1 MADSM
6 RLVSAEEVDNALDDR
21 ALVEALREMFRS
33 GCDVPLRHH
42 HNIPIPA
49 AADGT
54 LLLMPAWQINAQ
66 GGGQIGI
73 KLVTVF
79 PDNGRVGL
87 ASILGQ
93 YLLLDGTTGQPQA
106 LIDGVQ
112 LTLWRTACAS
122 ALAADYLAR
131 QDAAK
136 LVMVGAGALA
146 PYLIRAHAAV
156 RPIRSV
162 TIWNHNSEKADALAA
177 ELKVEGVEVAA
188 STDLEAAVRAA
199 DIVSCATLSSQPLV
213 MGAWLPAG
221 CHLDLVGAFRP
232 DMRESDDMAV
242 TRARIYVDNREGAL
256 VEGGDIAIP
265 LENGVIKESDVHGDL
280 FDLTRGL
287 VEGRTPG
294 KDTDITLFKSVGT
307 ALEDLAAARLVMQNL

>member
-1 MADSM
+1 M
-6 RLVSAEEVDNALDDR
+6 RLINADEVNSALDDR
-21 ALVEALREMFRS
+21 ALVEALREMFRG

-42 HNIPIPA
+42 HNILNPG
-49 AADGT
+49 AADAT
-54 LLLMPAWQINAQ
+54 LLLMPAWQC
-66 GGGQIGI
+66 GEQIGI

-93 YLLLDGTTGQPQA
+93 YLLLDGKTGRPQA

-112 LTLWRTACAS
+112 LTLRRTACAS
-122 ALAADYLAR
+122 ALAADFLAR
-131 QDAAK
+131 PDASN

-146 PYLIRAHAAV
+146 PHLIRAHAAV
-156 RPIRSV
+156 RPIRTV
-162 TIWNHNSEKADALAA
+162 MIWNHNSEKAQALAA
-177 ELKVEGVEVAA
+177 ELKIDGVEISA
-188 STDLEAAVRAA
+188 STELEAAVGAA
-199 DIVSCATLSSQPLV
+199 DIVSCATLSPDPLI

-232 DMRESDDMAV
+232 DMRECDDTAV
-242 TRARIYVDNREGAL
+242 TRARIYVDNREGAM

-265 LENGVIKESDVHGDL
+265 LASGVITADDVRGDL

-287 VEGRTPG
+287 VQGRG
-294 KDTDITLFKSVGT
+294 DNQNGDITLFKSVGT
-307 ALEDLAAARLVMQNL
+307 ALEDLAAAQLVMRNL

>member
-1 MADSM
+1 M
-6 RLVSAEEVDNALDDR
+6 RLVSAEDVDNALEDR
-21 ALVEALREMFRS
+21 ALVEALREMFRG

-42 HNIPIPA
+42 HNIPTPG

-54 LLLMPAWQINAQ
+54 LLLMPAWKS
-66 GGGQIGI
+66 GEQIGI

-79 PDNGRVGL
+79 PDNGRAGL
-87 ASILGQ
+87 PSILGQ

-106 LIDGVQ
+106 MIDGVQ
-112 LTLWRTACAS
+112 LTLRRTACAS

-131 QDAAK
+131 PDAAR

-146 PYLIRAHAAV
+146 PHLIRAHAAV
-156 RPIRSV
+156 RPLRSV
-162 TIWNHNSEKADALAA
+162 TIWNHNGAKADALAA
-177 ELKVEGVEVAA
+177 ELKIDGIEIAA
-188 STDLEAAVRAA
+188 SADLQAAVGVA
-199 DIVSCATLSSQPLV
+199 DIVSCATLSPDPLV
-213 MGAWLPAG
+213 RGAWLPAG

-232 DMRESDDMAV
+232 DMRECDDEAV

-265 LENGVIKESDVHGDL
+265 LANGTITENDVRGDL

-287 VEGRTPG
+287 VQGRTQG
-294 KDTDITLFKSVGT
+294 QDGDITLFKSVGT
-307 ALEDLAAARLVMQNL
+307 ALEDLAAAQLVMRNL

>member
-1 MADSM
+1 M
-6 RLVSAEEVDNALDDR
+6 RLINADEVNSALDDR
-21 ALVEALREMFRS
+21 ALVEELREMFRG

-42 HNIPIPA
+42 HNILNPG
-49 AADGT
+49 AADAT
-54 LLLMPAWQINAQ
+54 LLLMPAWQS
-66 GGGQIGI
+66 GEQIGI

-93 YLLLDGTTGQPQA
+93 YLLLDGKTGRPQA

-112 LTLWRTACAS
+112 LTLRRTACAS
-122 ALAADYLAR
+122 ALAADFLAR
-131 QDAAK
+131 PDASN

-146 PYLIRAHAAV
+146 PHLIRAHAAV
-156 RPIRSV
+156 RPIRTV
-162 TIWNHNSEKADALAA
+162 MIWNHNSEKAQALAA
-177 ELKVEGVEVAA
+177 ELKIDGVEISA
-188 STDLEAAVRAA
+188 STEVEAAVGAA
-199 DIVSCATLSSQPLV
+199 DIVSCATLSPDPLI

-232 DMRESDDMAV
+232 DMRECDDTAV
-242 TRARIYVDNREGAL
+242 TRARIYVDNREGAM

-265 LENGVIKESDVHGDL
+265 LASGVITADDVRGDL

-287 VEGRTPG
+287 VQGRG
-294 KDTDITLFKSVGT
+294 DNQNGDITLFKSVGT
-307 ALEDLAAARLVMQNL
+307 ALEDLAAAQLVMRNL

>member
-1 MADSM
+1 M
-6 RLVSAEEVDNALDDR
+6 RLINADEVNSALDDR
-21 ALVEALREMFRS
+21 ALVEALREMFRG

-42 HNIPIPA
+42 HNILNPG
-49 AADGT
+49 AADAT
-54 LLLMPAWQINAQ
+54 LLLMPAWQS
-66 GGGQIGI
+66 GEQIGI

-93 YLLLDGTTGQPQA
+93 YLLLDGKTGRPQA

-112 LTLWRTACAS
+112 LTLRRTACAS
-122 ALAADYLAR
+122 ALAADFLAR
-131 QDAAK
+131 PDASN

-146 PYLIRAHAAV
+146 PHLIRAHAAV
-156 RPIRSV
+156 RPIRTV
-162 TIWNHNSEKADALAA
+162 MIWNHNSEKAQALAA
-177 ELKVEGVEVAA
+177 ELKIDGVEISA
-188 STDLEAAVRAA
+188 STELEAAVGAA
-199 DIVSCATLSSQPLV
+199 DIVSCATLSPDPLV

-232 DMRESDDMAV
+232 DMRECDDTAV
-242 TRARIYVDNREGAL
+242 TRARIYVDNREGAM

-265 LENGVIKESDVHGDL
+265 LASGVITADDVRGDL

-287 VEGRTPG
+287 VQGRG
-294 KDTDITLFKSVGT
+294 DNQNGDITLFKSVGT
-307 ALEDLAAARLVMQNL
+307 ALEDLAAAQLVMRNL

>member
-1 MADSM
+1 M
-6 RLVSAEEVDNALDDR
+6 RLINADEVNSALDDR
-21 ALVEALREMFRS
+21 ALVEELREMFRG

-42 HNIPIPA
+42 HNILNPG
-49 AADGT
+49 AADAT
-54 LLLMPAWQINAQ
+54 LLLMPAWQS
-66 GGGQIGI
+66 GEQIGI

-93 YLLLDGTTGQPQA
+93 YLLLDGKTGRPQA

-112 LTLWRTACAS
+112 LTLRRTACAS
-122 ALAADYLAR
+122 ALAADFLAR
-131 QDAAK
+131 PDASN

-146 PYLIRAHAAV
+146 PHLIRAHAAV
-156 RPIRSV
+156 RPIRTV
-162 TIWNHNSEKADALAA
+162 MIWNHNSEKAQALAA
-177 ELKVEGVEVAA
+177 ELKIDGIEISA
-188 STDLEAAVRAA
+188 STELEAAVGAA
-199 DIVSCATLSSQPLV
+199 DIVSCATLSPDPLI

-232 DMRESDDMAV
+232 DMRECDDTAV
-242 TRARIYVDNREGAL
+242 TRARIYVDNREGAM

-265 LENGVIKESDVHGDL
+265 LASGVITADDVRGDL

-287 VEGRTPG
+287 VQGRG
-294 KDTDITLFKSVGT
+294 DNQNGDITLFKSVGT
-307 ALEDLAAARLVMQNL
+307 ALEDLAAAQLVMRNL

>member
-1 MADSM
+1 M
-6 RLVSAEEVDNALDDR
+6 RLINADEVNSALDDR
-21 ALVEALREMFRS
+21 ALVEELREMFRG

-42 HNIPIPA
+42 HNILNPG
-49 AADGT
+49 AADAT
-54 LLLMPAWQINAQ
+54 LLLMPAWQC
-66 GGGQIGI
+66 GEQIGI

-93 YLLLDGTTGQPQA
+93 YLLLDGKTGRPQA

-112 LTLWRTACAS
+112 LTLRRTACAS
-122 ALAADYLAR
+122 ALAADFLAR
-131 QDAAK
+131 PDASN

-146 PYLIRAHAAV
+146 PHLIRAHAAV
-156 RPIRSV
+156 RPIRTV
-162 TIWNHNSEKADALAA
+162 MIWNHNSEKAQALAA
-177 ELKVEGVEVAA
+177 ELKIDGVEISA
-188 STDLEAAVRAA
+188 STELEAAVGAA
-199 DIVSCATLSSQPLV
+199 DIVSCATLSPDPLI

-232 DMRESDDMAV
+232 NMRECDDTAV
-242 TRARIYVDNREGAL
+242 TRARIYVDNREGAM

-265 LENGVIKESDVHGDL
+265 LASGVITADDVRGDL

-287 VEGRTPG
+287 VQGRG
-294 KDTDITLFKSVGT
+294 DNQNGDITLFKSVGT
-307 ALEDLAAARLVMQNL
+307 ALEDLAAAQLVMRNL

>member
-1 MADSM
+1 MASNL
-6 RLVSAEEVDNALDDR
+6 RLVSADDVDNALDDR

-42 HNIPIPA
+42 HTIPNPG

-54 LLLMPAWQINAQ
+54 LLLMPAWQVNKQ
-66 GGGQIGI
+66 SGQQIGI

-93 YLLLDGTTGQPQA
+93 YLLLDGSTGQPQA

-112 LTLWRTACAS
+112 LTLRRTACAS

-131 QDAAK
+131 RDASR

-146 PYLIRAHAAV
+146 PHLIRAHRAV
-156 RPIRSV
+156 RPIQSV
-162 TIWNHNSEKADALAA
+162 TIWNHNGEKADALAA
-177 ELKVEGVEVAA
+177 RLKIDGVEIT
-188 STDLEAAVRAA
+188 SSPDLEAAVGAA
-199 DIVSCATLSSQPLV
+199 DIVSCATLSTHPLV
-213 MGAWLPAG
+213 MGAWLPGG

-232 DMRESDDMAV
+232 DMRECDDGAV
-242 TRARIYVDNREGAL
+242 TRARIYVDSREGAM

-265 LENGVIKESDVHGDL
+265 LANGSITESDVQGDL

-287 VEGRTPG
+287 VQGRTQG
-294 KDTDITLFKSVGT
+294 QDADITLFKSVGT

>member
-1 MADSM
+1 M
-6 RLVSAEEVDNALDDR
+6 RLINADEVNSALDDR
-21 ALVEALREMFRS
+21 ALVEELREMFRG

-42 HNIPIPA
+42 HNILNPG
-49 AADGT
+49 AADAT
-54 LLLMPAWQINAQ
+54 LLLMPAWQS
-66 GGGQIGI
+66 GEQIGI

-93 YLLLDGTTGQPQA
+93 YLLLDGKTGRPQA

-112 LTLWRTACAS
+112 LTLRRTACAS
-122 ALAADYLAR
+122 ALAADFLAR
-131 QDAAK
+131 PDASN

-146 PYLIRAHAAV
+146 PHLIRAHAAV
-156 RPIRSV
+156 RPIRTV
-162 TIWNHNSEKADALAA
+162 MIWNHNSEKAQALAA
-177 ELKVEGVEVAA
+177 ELKIDGVEISA
-188 STDLEAAVRAA
+188 STELEAAVGAA
-199 DIVSCATLSSQPLV
+199 DIVSCATLSPDPLI

-232 DMRESDDMAV
+232 DMRECDDTAV
-242 TRARIYVDNREGAL
+242 TRARIYVDNREGAM

-265 LENGVIKESDVHGDL
+265 LASGVITADDVRGDL

-287 VEGRTPG
+287 VQGRG
-294 KDTDITLFKSVGT
+294 DNQDGDITLFKSVGT
-307 ALEDLAAARLVMQNL
+307 ALEDLAAAQLVMRNL

>member
-1 MADSM
+1 M
-6 RLVSAEEVDNALDDR
+6 RLVSAEDVNNALDDK

-33 GCDVPLRHH
+33 GCEVPLRHH
-42 HNIPIPA
+42 HNIPTPD

-54 LLLMPAWQINAQ
+54 LLLMPAWQINGQ

-112 LTLWRTACAS
+112 LTLRRTACAS

-131 QDAAK
+131 QDASR

-162 TIWNHNSEKADALAA
+162 MIWNHNGDKADALAA
-177 ELKVEGVEVAA
+177 ELKIDGIEVTAGM
-188 STDLEAAVRAA
+188 DLEAAVRTA

-213 MGAWLPAG
+213 KGAWLPAG

-232 DMRESDDMAV
+232 DMRECDDMAV
-242 TRARIYVDNREGAL
+242 TRARVYVDTREGAL

-265 LENGVIKESDVHGDL
+265 LENGSIQKSDVHGDL

-287 VEGRTPG
+287 VEGRRPAQG
-294 KDTDITLFKSVGT
+294 TDITLFKSVGT
-307 ALEDLAAARLVMQNL
+307 ALEDLAAARLVMRNL

>member
-1 MADSM
+1 M
-6 RLVSAEEVDNALDDR
+6 RLISADEVNSALDDR
-21 ALVEALREMFRS
+21 ALVEALREMFRG

-42 HNIPIPA
+42 HNIPNPGT
-49 AADGT
+49 ADGT
-54 LLLMPAWQINAQ
+54 LLLMPAWQS
-66 GGGQIGI
+66 GEQIGI

-87 ASILGQ
+87 ASILGH
-93 YLLLDGTTGQPQA
+93 YLLLDGKTGRPQA

-112 LTLWRTACAS
+112 LTLRRTACAS
-122 ALAADYLAR
+122 ALAADFLAR
-131 QDAAK
+131 PDASN

-162 TIWNHNSEKADALAA
+162 TVWNHNSEKAQALAA
-177 ELKVEGVEVAA
+177 ELKIDGVEISA
-188 STDLEAAVRAA
+188 STELEAAVGAA
-199 DIVSCATLSSQPLV
+199 DIVSCATLSPDPLV
-213 MGAWLPAG
+213 MGGWLPAG

-232 DMRESDDMAV
+232 DMRECDDTAV
-242 TRARIYVDNREGAL
+242 TRARIYVDNREGAM

-265 LENGVIKESDVHGDL
+265 LASGIITADDVRGDL

-287 VEGRTPG
+287 VQGRG
-294 KDTDITLFKSVGT
+294 DNQGGDITLFKSVGT
-307 ALEDLAAARLVMQNL
+307 ALEDLAAAQLVMRNL

>member
-1 MADSM
+1 MASNM
-6 RLVSAEEVDNALDDR
+6 RLVSAEDVDNALDDR
-21 ALVEALREMFRS
+21 ALVEALREMFRG

-42 HNIPIPA
+42 HNIPTPG
-49 AADGT
+49 AADGM
-54 LLLMPAWQINAQ
+54 LLLMPAWQSGQ
-66 GGGQIGI
+66 QIGI

-93 YLLLDGTTGQPQA
+93 YLLLDGSTGQPQA

-131 QDAAK
+131 RDAFR

-146 PYLIRAHAAV
+146 PYLIRAHRAV

-162 TIWNHNSEKADALAA
+162 TIWNHNGEKAGDLAA
-177 ELKVEGVEVAA
+177 ELQIDGVEITA
-188 STDLEAAVRAA
+188 SADLQAAVGGA
-199 DIVSCATLSSQPLV
+199 DIVSCATLSPRPLV

-232 DMRESDDMAV
+232 DMRECDDEAV
-242 TRARIYVDNREGAL
+242 TRARIYVDTREGAL
-256 VEGGDIAIP
+256 AEGGDIAIP
-265 LENGVIKESDVHGDL
+265 LANGAIKESDVQGDL

-287 VEGRTPG
+287 VQGRTSG
-294 KDTDITLFKSVGT
+294 QDTDITLFKSVGT
-307 ALEDLAAARLVMQNL
+307 ALEDLAAAQLVMRNI

>member
-1 MADSM
+1 M
-6 RLVSAEEVDNALDDR
+6 RLINADEVNSALDDR
-21 ALVEALREMFRS
+21 ALVEELREMFRG

-42 HNIPIPA
+42 HNILNPG
-49 AADGT
+49 AADAT
-54 LLLMPAWQINAQ
+54 LLLMPAWQS
-66 GGGQIGI
+66 GEQIGI

-93 YLLLDGTTGQPQA
+93 YLLLDGKTGRPQA

-112 LTLWRTACAS
+112 LTLRRTACAS
-122 ALAADYLAR
+122 ALAADFLAR
-131 QDAAK
+131 PDASN

-146 PYLIRAHAAV
+146 PHLIRAHAAV
-156 RPIRSV
+156 RPIRTV
-162 TIWNHNSEKADALAA
+162 MIWNHNSEKAQALAA
-177 ELKVEGVEVAA
+177 ELKIDGVEISA
-188 STDLEAAVRAA
+188 STELEAAVGAA
-199 DIVSCATLSSQPLV
+199 DIVSCATLSPDPLI

-232 DMRESDDMAV
+232 DMRECDDTAV
-242 TRARIYVDNREGAL
+242 TRARIYVDNREGAM

-265 LENGVIKESDVHGDL
+265 LASGVITADDVRGDL

-287 VEGRTPG
+287 VQGRG
-294 KDTDITLFKSVGT
+294 DDQDGDITLFKSVGT
-307 ALEDLAAARLVMQNL
+307 ALEDLAAAQLVMRNL

>member
-1 MADSM
+1 M
-6 RLVSAEEVDNALDDR
+6 RLINADEVNSALDDR
-21 ALVEALREMFRS
+21 ALVEALREMFRG

-42 HNIPIPA
+42 HNILNPG
-49 AADGT
+49 AADAT
-54 LLLMPAWQINAQ
+54 LLLMPAWQS
-66 GGGQIGI
+66 GEQIGI

-93 YLLLDGTTGQPQA
+93 YLLLDGKTGRPQA

-112 LTLWRTACAS
+112 LTLRRTACAS
-122 ALAADYLAR
+122 ALAADFLAR
-131 QDAAK
+131 PDASN

-146 PYLIRAHAAV
+146 PHLIRAHAAV
-156 RPIRSV
+156 RPIRTV
-162 TIWNHNSEKADALAA
+162 MIWNHNSEKAQALAA
-177 ELKVEGVEVAA
+177 ELKIDGVEISA
-188 STDLEAAVRAA
+188 STELEAAVGAA
-199 DIVSCATLSSQPLV
+199 DIVSCATLSPDPLI

-232 DMRESDDMAV
+232 DMRECDDTAV
-242 TRARIYVDNREGAL
+242 TRARIYVDNREGAM

-265 LENGVIKESDVHGDL
+265 LASGVITADDVRGDL

-287 VEGRTPG
+287 VQGRG
-294 KDTDITLFKSVGT
+294 DNQDGDITLFKSVGT
-307 ALEDLAAARLVMQNL
+307 ALEDLAAAQLVMRNL

>member
-1 MADSM
+1 MASSM

-21 ALVEALREMFRS
+21 ALVEALREMFRG
-33 GCDVPLRHH
+33 GCEVPLRHH
-42 HNIPIPA
+42 HNIPNPG

-54 LLLMPAWQINAQ
+54 LLLMPAWQVNGQ
-66 GGGQIGI
+66 SGQQIGI

-93 YLLLDGTTGQPQA
+93 YLLLDGRTGQPQA
-106 LIDGVQ
+106 LLDGVQ
-112 LTLWRTACAS
+112 LTLRRTACAS

-131 QDAAK
+131 QDASR

-146 PYLIRAHAAV
+146 PYLIRAHRAV

-162 TIWNHNSEKADALAA
+162 TIWNHNSDKADALAA
-177 ELKVEGVEVAA
+177 ELKIDGVEIAA
-188 STDLEAAVRAA
+188 SANLEAAVGTA
-199 DIVSCATLSSQPLV
+199 DIVSCATLSPDPLV

-232 DMRESDDMAV
+232 NMRECDDGAV
-242 TRARIYVDNREGAL
+242 TRARIYVDTREGAI

-265 LENGVIKESDVHGDL
+265 LANGTIKDTDVQGDL

-287 VEGRTPG
+287 VQGRS
-294 KDTDITLFKSVGT
+294 KDQEADITLFKSVGT
-307 ALEDLAAARLVMQNL
+307 ALEDLAAAQLVMRNL

>member
-1 MADSM
+1 M
-6 RLVSAEEVDNALDDR
+6 RLVSAEDVNNALDDQ

-42 HNIPIPA
+42 HNIPVPGG
-49 AADGT
+49 ADGT
-54 LLLMPAWQINAQ
+54 LLLMPAWRIDGQR
-66 GGGQIGI
+66 GGQIGI

-79 PDNGRVGL
+79 PDNSRVGL

-112 LTLWRTACAS
+112 LTLRRTACAS

-131 QDAAK
+131 QDASR

-146 PYLIRAHAAV
+146 PYLIRAHAAM

-162 TIWNHNSEKADALAA
+162 VIWNHNTEKADALAA
-177 ELKVEGVEVAA
+177 GMQVEGVEITA
-188 STDLEAAVRAA
+188 SADLEAAVGAA
-199 DIVSCATLSSQPLV
+199 DIISCATLSSHPLV

-232 DMRESDDMAV
+232 DMRECDDTAV
-242 TRARIYVDNREGAL
+242 TRARIYVDNREGAMI
-256 VEGGDIAIP
+256 EGGDIAIP
-265 LENGVIKESDVHGDL
+265 LANGSIKKSDVQGDL

-287 VEGRTPG
+287 VQGRTSG
-294 KDTDITLFKSVGT
+294 QDADITLFKSVGT
-307 ALEDLAAARLVMQNL
+307 ALEDLAAAQLVMRNL

>member
-1 MADSM
+1 M
-6 RLVSAEEVDNALDDR
+6 RLINADEVNSALDDR
-21 ALVEALREMFRS
+21 ALVEALREMFRG

-42 HNIPIPA
+42 HNILNPG
-49 AADGT
+49 AADAT
-54 LLLMPAWQINAQ
+54 LLLMPAWQS
-66 GGGQIGI
+66 GEQIGI

-93 YLLLDGTTGQPQA
+93 YLLLDGKTGRPQA

-112 LTLWRTACAS
+112 LTLRRTACAS
-122 ALAADYLAR
+122 ALAADFLAR
-131 QDAAK
+131 PDASN

-146 PYLIRAHAAV
+146 PHLIRAHAAV
-156 RPIRSV
+156 RPIRTV
-162 TIWNHNSEKADALAA
+162 MIWNHNSEKAQALAA
-177 ELKVEGVEVAA
+177 ELKIDGVEISA
-188 STDLEAAVRAA
+188 STELEAAVGAA
-199 DIVSCATLSSQPLV
+199 DIVSCATLSPDPLI

-232 DMRESDDMAV
+232 DMRECDDTAV
-242 TRARIYVDNREGAL
+242 TRARIYVDNREGAM

-265 LENGVIKESDVHGDL
+265 LASGVITADDVRGDL

-287 VEGRTPG
+287 VQGRG
-294 KDTDITLFKSVGT
+294 DNQNGDITLFKSVGT
-307 ALEDLAAARLVMQNL
+307 ALEDLAAAQLVMRNL

>member
-1 MADSM
+1 M
-6 RLVSAEEVDNALDDR
+6 RLINADEVNSALDDR
-21 ALVEALREMFRS
+21 ALVEELREMFRG

-42 HNIPIPA
+42 HNILNPG
-49 AADGT
+49 AADAT
-54 LLLMPAWQINAQ
+54 LLLMPAWQC
-66 GGGQIGI
+66 GEQIGI

-93 YLLLDGTTGQPQA
+93 YLLLDGKTGRPQA

-112 LTLWRTACAS
+112 LTLRRTACAS
-122 ALAADYLAR
+122 ALAADFLAR
-131 QDAAK
+131 PDASN

-146 PYLIRAHAAV
+146 PHLIRAHAAV
-156 RPIRSV
+156 RPIRTV
-162 TIWNHNSEKADALAA
+162 MIWNHNSEKAQALAA
-177 ELKVEGVEVAA
+177 ELKIDGVEISA
-188 STDLEAAVRAA
+188 STELEAAVGAA
-199 DIVSCATLSSQPLV
+199 DIVSCATLSPDPLV

-232 DMRESDDMAV
+232 DMRECDDTAV
-242 TRARIYVDNREGAL
+242 TRARIYVDNREGAM

-265 LENGVIKESDVHGDL
+265 LASGVITADDVRGDL

-287 VEGRTPG
+287 VQGRG
-294 KDTDITLFKSVGT
+294 DNQNGDITLFKSVGT
-307 ALEDLAAARLVMQNL
+307 ALEDLAAAQLVMRNL

>member
-1 MADSM
+1 M
-6 RLVSAEEVDNALDDR
+6 RLINADEVNSALDDR
-21 ALVEALREMFRS
+21 ALVEELREMFRG

-42 HNIPIPA
+42 HNILNPG
-49 AADGT
+49 AADAT
-54 LLLMPAWQINAQ
+54 LLLMPAWQS
-66 GGGQIGI
+66 GEQIGI

-93 YLLLDGTTGQPQA
+93 YLLLDGKTGRPQA

-112 LTLWRTACAS
+112 LTLRRTACAS
-122 ALAADYLAR
+122 ALAADFLAR
-131 QDAAK
+131 PDASN

-146 PYLIRAHAAV
+146 PHLIRAHAAV
-156 RPIRSV
+156 RPIRTV
-162 TIWNHNSEKADALAA
+162 MIWNHNSEKAQALAA
-177 ELKVEGVEVAA
+177 ELKIDGVEISA
-188 STDLEAAVRAA
+188 STELEAAVGAA
-199 DIVSCATLSSQPLV
+199 DIVSCATLSPDPLI

-232 DMRESDDMAV
+232 DMRECDDTAV
-242 TRARIYVDNREGAL
+242 TRARIYVDNREGAM

-265 LENGVIKESDVHGDL
+265 LASGVITADDVRGDL

-287 VEGRTPG
+287 VQGRG
-294 KDTDITLFKSVGT
+294 DNQNGDITLFKSVGT
-307 ALEDLAAARLVMQNL
+307 ALEDLAAAQLVMRNL

>member
-1 MADSM
+1 M
-6 RLVSAEEVDNALDDR
+6 RLINADEVNSALDDL
-21 ALVEALREMFRS
+21 ALVEELREMFRG

-42 HNIPIPA
+42 HNILNPG
-49 AADGT
+49 AADAT
-54 LLLMPAWQINAQ
+54 LLLMPAWQS
-66 GGGQIGI
+66 GEQIGI

-93 YLLLDGTTGQPQA
+93 YLLLDGKTGRPQA

-112 LTLWRTACAS
+112 LTLRRTACAS
-122 ALAADYLAR
+122 ALAADFLAR
-131 QDAAK
+131 PDASN

-146 PYLIRAHAAV
+146 PHLIRAHAAV
-156 RPIRSV
+156 RPIRTV
-162 TIWNHNSEKADALAA
+162 MIWNHNSEKAQALAA
-177 ELKVEGVEVAA
+177 ELKIDGVEISA
-188 STDLEAAVRAA
+188 STELEAAVGAA
-199 DIVSCATLSSQPLV
+199 DIVSCATLSPDPLI

-232 DMRESDDMAV
+232 DMRECDDTAV
-242 TRARIYVDNREGAL
+242 TRARIYVDNREGAM

-265 LENGVIKESDVHGDL
+265 LASGVITADDVRGDL

-287 VEGRTPG
+287 VQGRG
-294 KDTDITLFKSVGT
+294 DNQNGDITLFKSVGT
-307 ALEDLAAARLVMQNL
+307 ALEDLAAAQLVMRNL

>member
-1 MADSM
+1 M
-6 RLVSAEEVDNALDDR
+6 RLINADEVNSALDDR
-21 ALVEALREMFRS
+21 ALIEELRGMFRG

-42 HNIPIPA
+42 HNILNPG
-49 AADGT
+49 AADAT
-54 LLLMPAWQINAQ
+54 LLLMPAWQS
-66 GGGQIGI
+66 GEQIGI

-93 YLLLDGTTGQPQA
+93 YLLLDGKTGRPQA

-112 LTLWRTACAS
+112 LTLRRTACAS
-122 ALAADYLAR
+122 ALAADFLAR
-131 QDAAK
+131 PDASN

-146 PYLIRAHAAV
+146 PHLIRAHAAV
-156 RPIRSV
+156 RPIRTV
-162 TIWNHNSEKADALAA
+162 MIWNHNSEKAQALAA
-177 ELKVEGVEVAA
+177 ELKIDGVEISA
-188 STDLEAAVRAA
+188 STELEAAVGAA
-199 DIVSCATLSSQPLV
+199 DIVSCATLSPDPLV

-232 DMRESDDMAV
+232 DMRECDDTAV
-242 TRARIYVDNREGAL
+242 TRARIYVDNREGAM

-265 LENGVIKESDVHGDL
+265 LASGVITADDVRGDL

-287 VEGRTPG
+287 VQGRG
-294 KDTDITLFKSVGT
+294 DNQNGDITLFKSVGT
-307 ALEDLAAARLVMQNL
+307 ALEDLAAAQLVMRNL